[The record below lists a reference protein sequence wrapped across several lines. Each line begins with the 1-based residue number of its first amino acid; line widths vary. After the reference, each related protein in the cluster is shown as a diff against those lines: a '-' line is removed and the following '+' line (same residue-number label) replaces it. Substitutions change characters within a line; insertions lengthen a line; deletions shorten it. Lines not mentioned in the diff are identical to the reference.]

1 MLFRISLAIALLVT
15 ALPVSSARAQVAEA
29 ALRDAVEAY
38 DSRMSLTSD
47 AELVQSADFTGDG
60 RPDVAAV
67 LEGGGRSAL
76 VIFNRTATGYAP
88 HALYA
93 SLPQAGY
100 RLRIVPPGR
109 YRTLGAQGAVE
120 IGSSAVELVF
130 PGRSSAMYVWGG
142 DRYHVHGTEN
152 YH

>member
-1 MLFRISLAIALLVT
+1 MFLRISLAIVLLL
-15 ALPVSSARAQVAEA
+15 ALPGSGALAQVAEP
-29 ALRDAVEAY
+29 ALQDAVQAY

-47 AELVQSADFTGDG
+47 PELLKTADFNGDG

-76 VIFNRTATGYAP
+76 VIFNRTASGYAP

-93 SLPQAGY
+93 SLPSAGF
-100 RLRIVPPGR
+100 RLRVVPAGR
-109 YRTLGAQGAVE
+109 YRTLDAGGMVE
-120 IGSSAVELVF
+120 IGAAAVELVF
-130 PGRSSAMYVWGG
+130 PGRSSAMYVWAG
-142 DRYHVHGTEN
+142 DRNQVHPTEN